1 MSRSN
6 DVDASIP
13 LPAGSLVLLANRL
26 FLAVAEDFKLI
37 GGDTDPDQVLLGGPG
52 TPVAKGDV
60 IFGGTSLIGMTLDG

>member
-1 MSRSN
+1 M
-6 DVDASIP
+6 
-13 LPAGSLVLLANRL
+13 LLANRL

-37 GGDTDPDQVLLGGPG
+37 GDQVLLGGPG

>member
-1 MSRSN
+1 LSRSN

-37 GGDTDPDQVLLGGPG
+37 GDQVLLGGPG